1 MNLLFLNPQGW
12 PQLWRFIQAAL
23 HPSLQPDL
31 WRIILAAMGTTL
43 AYAIAGTGLSVIIG
57 LVFGVLSS
65 QVWWAAWGSGQARSI
80 YPVIRFALSIPRA
93 IHEMIWGLLLVNI
106 WGLDP
111 LTGIVAIAIPFGAI
125 TAKVFAEILDDTP
138 RQPLMALLNSG
149 VKPLPAFLYGLFPQ
163 AFNDWV
169 SYGFYRFECS
179 LRSATVLGI
188 IGAGGLGT
196 QILISLQGLKYTE
209 LWTFFYVLMLL
220 NGGVDW
226 ASRKLR
232 QGLDQRRLSAW
243 PIIGGGLIAT
253 VWAWFYLRADWSR
266 VTDARSRRLAQD
278 FVRQLWPWDFSS
290 IGQLGQPMLD
300 TVFMAIGAMLI
311 AAIGGF
317 GLALCVTRSPFNQ
330 VHHSTHPFSS
340 IPGIFTRSLLLLCR
354 TIPAPIWALVCLYVL
369 FPGILPGAI
378 ALGIHNLGIMGR
390 LMTEVIEN
398 LDRRPLLALK
408 TTGAS
413 PSGIALYG
421 ILPLAAPRW
430 IGYSLYRWEVCMR
443 ETVVV
448 GLVGAGG
455 LGRILIEQLTS
466 FDYRAVMVTLTGFV
480 VLTLGV
486 DWVSGQLRQ
495 RRR

>member
-1 MNLLFLNPQGW
+1 MTHLIALLNPQGW
-12 PQLWRFIQAAL
+12 PQLWRFIQAAW
-23 HPSLQPDL
+23 HPSFSPDL
-31 WRIILAAMGTTL
+31 LRIVLDSTLITL
-43 AYAIAGTGLSVIIG
+43 AYAIAGTGLSVLIG
-57 LVFGVLSS
+57 LIFGILSS
-65 QVWWAAWGSGQARSI
+65 QIWWEAFLGRRSGQI
-80 YPVIRFALSIPRA
+80 YPIIRFALAIPRA

-138 RQPLMALLNSG
+138 RQPLMVLMNSG
-149 VKPLPAFLYGLFPQ
+149 VKPLPAFLYGLLPE
-163 AFNDWV
+163 AFNDLV
-169 SYGFYRFECS
+169 SYIFYRFECS

-196 QILISLQGLKYTE
+196 QILISLQGLKYSE

-220 NGGVDW
+220 NGIVDW
-226 ASRKLR
+226 ASERLR
-232 QGLDQRRLSAW
+232 QGLDRRKLSAW
-243 PIIGGGLIAT
+243 PIVTGGVIAT
-253 VWAWFYLRADWSR
+253 IWAWIYLRADWSR

-278 FVRQLWPWDFSS
+278 FFRQLWPWDFAG
-290 IGQLGQPMLD
+290 ITQLGQPLLD
-300 TVFMAIGAMLI
+300 TIWMAIGAMII

-317 GLALCVTRSPFNQ
+317 GLALCITRSVTNQ
-330 VHHSTHPFSS
+330 RQRPRISS
-340 IPGIFTRSLLLLCR
+340 ILVRIILLLCR

-398 LDRRPLLALK
+398 LDRRPLIALQ
-408 TTGAS
+408 TTGAT
-413 PSGIALYG
+413 PQNIALYG
-421 ILPLAAPRW
+421 ILPLASPRW
-430 IGYSLYRWEVCMR
+430 MAYSLYRWEVCMR

-466 FDYRAVMVTLTGFV
+466 FDYRAVMVTLMGFL
-480 VLTLGV
+480 VLTFGV

-495 RRR
+495 RLR